1 MRYDKSRWSSPR
13 TARFSVPLGPFER
26 ANRSAR
32 KKRNEFRSTA
42 PRPRVL
48 GKSQSWLMAAH
59 QLASAYQILDI
70 QSFSGMCS
78 HPCRVRKT
86 GVSFV
91 PHADAVVREIPD
103 NNFILIRDLGSP

>member
-59 QLASAYQILDI
+59 QLASAYQ
-70 QSFSGMCS
+70 FWRATRGGGGEWRENSGQGVERGQ
-78 HPCRVRKT
+78 PGFPGARKW
-86 GVSFV
+86 VAPS
-91 PHADAVVREIPD
+91 A
-103 NNFILIRDLGSP
+103 